1 MIDVVLVRHGAT
13 SWSGRRYCG
22 RSDPPLSAAG
32 RMAAVSLAAALAPTL
47 PPDVRIVTS
56 PARRAHQT
64 ATALAAA
71 ARVDDIEVDEGWRE
85 ADFGVCEGRTFEELT
100 ALEPDLADALARGDT
115 DIDWPGGETAAE
127 LRGRIAAA
135 WTAIVT
141 GGRPAVVVSHGGA
154 LRHAMALARS
164 LPVNAVGLL
173 EPASAVRVAVP
184 AVGQGGS
191 VRVVPSR
198 P

>member
-1 MIDVVLVRHGAT
+1 MMDVVLVRHGAT

-22 RSDPPLSAAG
+22 RSDPPLNAAG
-32 RMAAVSLAAALAPTL
+32 LAAAVSMAAALAPIL
-47 PPDVRIVTS
+47 SPGVRIVTS
-56 PARRAHQT
+56 PARRALQT
-64 ATALAAA
+64 AAALAAA
-71 ARVDDIEVDEGWRE
+71 AGIDDIEVDEGWRE
-85 ADFGVCEGRTFEELT
+85 ADFGVAEGRTFEELT

-135 WTAIVT
+135 WTALVA
-141 GGRPAVVVSHGGA
+141 GGRPAVVVSHAGA
-154 LRHAMALARS
+154 LRHAVALARS

-173 EPASAVRVAVP
+173 EPASAIRVEVP
-184 AVGQGGS
+184 AVREGRS
-191 VRVVPSR
+191 VSVLLSR